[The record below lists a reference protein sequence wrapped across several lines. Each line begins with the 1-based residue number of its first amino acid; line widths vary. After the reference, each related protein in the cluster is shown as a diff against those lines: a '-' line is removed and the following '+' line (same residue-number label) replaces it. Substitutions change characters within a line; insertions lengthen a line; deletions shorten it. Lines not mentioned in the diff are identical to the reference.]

1 MASPARSSQM
11 KGFYSSRVFAFE
23 RRFSRL
29 FCYREVF
36 QPCSC
41 FGEAFQPLTTCD
53 MLQHFLEED
62 VCLVAGALI
71 ADGRFPF
78 EPCFCFMTKSKVVV
92 QSTLLTPRP
101 NRFTRALPP
110 RGSRDPLRLAEGV
123 YIYIYISPSSTKALD
138 TARASL
144 LAGAAASPARSSQM
158 KGFHSSRLRAF
169 ERRSRPLSCYSLSW
183 KKTRFYSV
191 SC

>member
-123 YIYIYISPSSTKALD
+123 YIYIYIALLYES
-138 TARASL
+138 ARHCPGFTLSRRSGI
-144 LAGAAASPARSSQM
+144 AGALIADERFP
-158 KGFHSSRLRAF
+158 F
-169 ERRSRPLSCYSLSW
+169 EPCSC
-183 KKTRFYSV
+183 V
-191 SC
+191 